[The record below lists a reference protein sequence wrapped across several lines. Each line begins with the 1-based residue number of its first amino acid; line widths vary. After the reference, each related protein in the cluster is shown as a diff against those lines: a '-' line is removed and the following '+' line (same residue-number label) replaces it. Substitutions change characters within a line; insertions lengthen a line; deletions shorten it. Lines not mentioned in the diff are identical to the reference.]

1 MLVLSRFADQE
12 IVFPD
17 LNISVKVLRV
27 KDTGAVSLGISA
39 PADIRCHRKEVQ
51 DKIDSNV
58 PNVVSGDQPK
68 PVRLWQKKTARK
80 TVRKGDNNG
89 DKR

>member
-1 MLVLSRFADQE
+1 MLVLSRFTEQE

-39 PADIRCHRKEVQ
+39 PANIRCHRKEIQ

-58 PNVVSGDQPK
+58 PNVISGNQPK
-68 PVRLWQKKTARK
+68 PVRIWQNKTPKKTARK
-80 TVRKGDNNG
+80 GDQ
-89 DKR
+89 R